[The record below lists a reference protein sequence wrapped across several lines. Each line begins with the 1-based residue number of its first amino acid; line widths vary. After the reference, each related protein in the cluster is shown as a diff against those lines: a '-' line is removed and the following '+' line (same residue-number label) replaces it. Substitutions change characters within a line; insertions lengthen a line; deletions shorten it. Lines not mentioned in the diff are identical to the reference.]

1 MIEGSFSSNRK
12 FPVPTLAEKNRN
24 PLNMRPLG
32 GTQKWQGQVGID
44 RNSVTGAFV
53 VFESNVM
60 GIRAAVINLR
70 TYVLHYGVRTIAD
83 AIYKWAPPPA
93 GGLTGTAGSAVNGVD
108 QNHTE
113 AYIES
118 VCKFAGVDRN
128 FDLTPLAMPNAP
140 SAYWAG
146 KFAQVLL
153 GMNRVEAGTFTVT
166 IEEVREGIS
175 KALNLPAGYIRQD
188 TGNVVREH
196 MAQSET
202 LKINTQGQLANVA
215 ATGTAAV
222 TAFSAISDWKV
233 AAIVAGVI
241 LVAGAATAFYF
252 WRLRKDRNMMHEADI
267 A

>member
-1 MIEGSFSSNRK
+1 M
-12 FPVPTLAEKNRN
+12 TLAERNKN

-32 GTQKWQGQVGID
+32 GTQKWNGQVGID
-44 RNSVTGAFV
+44 RNPVTGAFV

-70 TYVLHYGVRTIAD
+70 SYVLYSGVRTLAQ
-83 AIYKWAPPPA
+83 AIHRWAPSPA
-93 GGLTGTAGSAVNGVD
+93 GGLTGTAGSAVGGVD

-118 VCKFAGVDRN
+118 VCKFASVRRD
-128 FDLTPLAMPNAP
+128 FDLTPLAMPHPPAASWCND
-140 SAYWAG
+140 
-146 KFAQVLL
+146 FAKVLL
-153 GMNRVEAGTFTVT
+153 GMNRVEAGGLTVT
-166 IEEVREGIS
+166 IGEVIEGIN
-175 KALNLPAGYIRQD
+175 KALNLPAGYIRKD
-188 TGNVVREH
+188 DGNVVRED
-196 MAQSET
+196 MKQSET
-202 LKINTQGQLANVA
+202 IKINTQGQVANVA

-222 TAFSAISDWKV
+222 TAFSAIQDWKI

-252 WRLRKDRNMMHEADI
+252 WRLRKDRKMMHEADI

>member
-1 MIEGSFSSNRK
+1 MT
-12 FPVPTLAEKNRN
+12 TLAAKNRN

-32 GTQKWQGQVGID
+32 GTQKWNGQVGID
-44 RNSVTGAFV
+44 RNPVTGAFV

-70 TYVLHYGVRTIAD
+70 SYVLYSGVRTLAQ
-83 AIYKWAPPPA
+83 AIHRWAPPPA
-93 GGLTGTAGSAVNGVD
+93 GGLTGTAGSAVGGVD

-118 VCKFAGVDRN
+118 VCKFASVRPT
-128 FDLTPLAMPNAP
+128 FDLTPLAMPHPPTASWCND
-140 SAYWAG
+140 
-146 KFAQVLL
+146 FAKVLL
-153 GMNRVEAGTFTVT
+153 GMNRVEAGGLTVT
-166 IEEVREGIS
+166 IGEVIEGIN
-175 KALNLPAGYIRQD
+175 KALNLPAGYIRKD
-188 TGNVVREH
+188 DGNVVRED
-196 MAQSET
+196 MKKSET
-202 LKINTQGQLANVA
+202 IKINTQGQLANVA

-222 TAFSAISDWKV
+222 TAFSTIQDWKI

-252 WRLRKDRNMMHEADI
+252 WRLRKDRKMMHEADI

>member
-1 MIEGSFSSNRK
+1 MT
-12 FPVPTLAEKNRN
+12 TLAEKNRN

-32 GTQKWQGQVGID
+32 GTQKWNGQVGVD
-44 RNSVTGAFV
+44 RNPVTGAFV

-70 TYVLHYGVRTIAD
+70 TYVQHYGVRTLAQ
-83 AIYKWAPPPA
+83 AIHKWAPPPA
-93 GGLTGTAGSAVNGVD
+93 GGITGTAGSSVNGVD

-113 AYIES
+113 AYIAS
-118 VCKFAGVDRN
+118 VCQFASVRPD
-128 FDLTPLAMPNAP
+128 FDLTPLAMPHP
-140 SAYWAG
+140 PTETWVREFS
-146 KFAQVLL
+146 KVLL
-153 GMNRVEAGTFTVT
+153 GMNRVEAGGLTVT
-166 IEEVREGIS
+166 IGEVIEGIN
-175 KALNLPAGYIRQD
+175 KALNLPAGYIRKD
-188 TGNVVREH
+188 DGNVVRED
-196 MAQSET
+196 MKQSET

-222 TAFSAISDWKV
+222 TAFSTIQDWKI

-252 WRLRKDRNMMHEADI
+252 WRLRKDRKMMHEADI